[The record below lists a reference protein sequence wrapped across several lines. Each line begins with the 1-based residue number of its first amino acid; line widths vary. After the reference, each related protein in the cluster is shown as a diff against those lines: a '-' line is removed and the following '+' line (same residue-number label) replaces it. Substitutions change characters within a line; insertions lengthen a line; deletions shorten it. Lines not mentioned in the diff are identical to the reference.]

1 LRKNAKIYFMN
12 FKTIGFTLSFLI
24 MAVSVLC
31 QEEPIDSSLFQ
42 GKSPYEYILLDT
54 TPQPEKIVYKPII
67 GLGRGFFTFLGDV
80 RDNYYAHPTVGRGA
94 WNFFVTRT
102 LNKYFDIRFNVI
114 YGKMSGNVK
123 KPDTFLNFQTDA
135 LIGGAL
141 LQYNFR
147 HLIKKPSYLLPT
159 LSLGI
164 ESFEFNSKADMY
176 DAQGR
181 YYYYWSDG
189 TIRNKPE
196 NQGNELNTILLNR
209 DYVYETDLRELDLDG
224 LGKYPQVAF
233 AFPIDFAL
241 EYRFTHRVKAK
252 VGFSY
257 HLTFNNNIDN
267 INDKGEGLRK
277 GNKKGDNFIF
287 TYFALTYDLFSPP
300 KLSPLESHLRD
311 VDFDLLDKE
320 DEDGDGVI
328 DLWDECIGTPIG
340 VKVNSKG
347 CPYDK
352 DNDGIPDYRDDE
364 PESKKNAIVNLR
376 GVTYKEEELI
386 AMSSELKAAVPS
398 DRLCDY
404 FPSMCPEQS
413 KVKKFKKSFAEMPA
427 KFKPVDLNNDGYISI
442 EEINIAI
449 DKFFDMK
456 TNLTIEDIY
465 ELNDYFFDQ

>member
-1 LRKNAKIYFMN
+1 MTLRIIGLVFVC
-12 FKTIGFTLSFLI
+12 FFTI
-24 MAVSVLC
+24 VSAFS
-31 QEEPIDSSLFQ
+31 QEEPVDSAIFQ

-54 TPQPEKIVYKPII
+54 TPEPEKLVYKPII
-67 GLGRGFFTFLGDV
+67 GVGRGYFMFLGDV
-80 RDNYYAHPTVGRGA
+80 RDNYYAHPTIGRGA
-94 WNFFVTRT
+94 WMFTVSRT
-102 LNKYFDIRFNVI
+102 INKYFDLRFNVI
-114 YGKMSGNVK
+114 YGKMTGN
-123 KPDTFLNFQTDA
+123 TQTNQHFYNFQTEA
-135 LIGGAL
+135 LMGSAL

-147 HLIKKPSYLLPT
+147 HLIKKPGYLLPT
-159 LSLGI
+159 ISLGL

-196 NQGNELNTILLNR
+196 SQGNELNTILLQR

-224 LGKYPQVAF
+224 LGKYPQVAI

-241 EYRFTHRVKAK
+241 EYRFSHRVKAK
-252 VGFSY
+252 VGWSY

-267 INDKGEGLRK
+267 VSDKSKGDRK
-277 GNKKGDNFIF
+277 GNKKGDSFLF
-287 TYFALTYDLFSPP
+287 TYFSISYDLFSPP
-300 KLSPLESHLRD
+300 RLSKIEQHLSD
-311 VDFDLLDKE
+311 VDFAMLDKE

-328 DLWDECIGTPIG
+328 DLWDECAGTPLG
-340 VKVNSKG
+340 VKVDSKG
-347 CPYDK
+347 CPLDK
-352 DNDGIPDYRDDE
+352 DGDGIPDYRDDE
-364 PESKKNAIVNLR
+364 PESKKGAMVNLR
-376 GVTYKEEELI
+376 GVTYTEEELI
-386 AMSSELKAAVPS
+386 AASEPPKAVPA
-398 DRLCDY
+398 DQLCDY
-404 FPSMCPEQS
+404 FPSLCPEQS
-413 KVKKFKKSFAEMPA
+413 KVKKFKRSFAEMPA